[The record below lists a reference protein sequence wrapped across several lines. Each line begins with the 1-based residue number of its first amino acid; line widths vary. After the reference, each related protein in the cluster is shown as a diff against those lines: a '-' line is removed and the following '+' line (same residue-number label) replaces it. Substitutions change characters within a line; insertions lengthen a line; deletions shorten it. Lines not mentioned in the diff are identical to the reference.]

1 MNYSKI
7 YNPETGK
14 MVTFNSDLGKQ
25 IFNNYVYQLGGAA
38 IIPNKDEIKENWEKY
53 YLGPENPTLIMR
65 VGTMGSGKTSAVNLF
80 LEKYLKYDPNIFS
93 VIDLDKI
100 ITEDESYIQKFTA
113 GMTAKAAGDLWWE
126 TQVAIGGYD
135 ITDSIV
141 NKMLTKKKSFS
152 TEGTG
157 KFVCPSRKQIVK
169 SMKSGYDVIG
179 ICPYVPY
186 YELKNRISARAA
198 EEGRDVSL
206 GELQGNV
213 IKMLPLLLDVAVM
226 CDAFYILSNLVSKG
240 DVPELL
246 LSLTY
251 DSTKFDNDQCSVYN
265 YKDQLVEGLISNITS
280 NKVKYVGKEEEEI
293 YKKELAFMNT
303 LMSTYATNLNAMPSL
318 GSCSKLKVS
327 TSVPTPVVTPTPVA
341 PPSAA
346 PAPYV

>member
-1 MNYSKI
+1 MKMNYSKI

-113 GMTAKAAGDLWWE
+113 GMTARAAGDLWWE
-126 TQVAIGGYD
+126 TQMAIGGYD

-157 KFVCPSRKQIVK
+157 KFVCPSRKQLVK

-206 GELQGNV
+206 DELQGNV
-213 IKMLPLLLDVAVM
+213 LKMLPILLDVAVM
-226 CDAFYILSNLVSKG
+226 CDAFYVLSNLVSKG
-240 DVPELL
+240 DVPKLL
-246 LSLTY
+246 LSLKY
-251 DSTKFDNDQCSVYN
+251 DSTKYDNDQCSVYN
-265 YKDQLVEGLISNITS
+265 YNDQSVKGVIYNITS
-280 NKVKYVGKEEEEI
+280 NRVKYTGDKEVEI
-293 YKKELAFMNT
+293 YEKELTFMNS
-303 LMSTYATNLNAMPSL
+303 LLSTYADTLSAMPSL
-318 GSCSKLKVS
+318 GTCPKSHVS
-327 TSVPTPVVTPTPVA
+327 TSVPAPVPVPRVA
-341 PPSAA
+341 AA
-346 PAPYV
+346 P

>member
-7 YNPETGK
+7 YNPKTGK
-14 MVTFNSDLGKQ
+14 MIAFNSDLGKQ
-25 IFNNYVYQLGGAA
+25 IFNNYVNQLGGAA

-53 YLGPENPTLIMR
+53 YLGPKTPTLIMR
-65 VGTMGSGKTSAVNLF
+65 VGTMGSGKTSAVDLF
-80 LEKYLKYDPNIFS
+80 VEKYLKYDPNIFS

-100 ITEDESYIQKFTA
+100 ITEDESYIQKFTP
-113 GMTAKAAGDLWWE
+113 GMTASAAGNLWWD
-126 TQVAIGGYD
+126 TQVAIGGYA

-141 NKMLTKKKSFS
+141 DKMLTKKKSFS

-213 IKMLPLLLDVAVM
+213 IKMLPLLLDIAVM

-246 LSLTY
+246 LNLTY
-251 DSTKFDNDQCSVYN
+251 DTTKYDNTQCSVYN
-265 YKDQLVEGLISNITS
+265 YNDQLVKGLISNITS
-280 NKVKYVGKEEEEI
+280 NKLKYIGKEEEEI

-318 GSCSKLKVS
+318 
-327 TSVPTPVVTPTPVA
+327 
-341 PPSAA
+341 AA
-346 PAPYV
+346 CTK